1 MWQVVSKS
9 GCKVDSCLAVLFEA
23 LWSQH
28 LLTPPLWLC
37 SSSSKQTH
45 FFTCTA
51 VVPPLSFYQEQ
62 VEQKKL
68 RGNTDI
74 RPIFQSFSL
83 FWKKDGV
90 VVISSSSRRF
100 EFLRQETQ
108 LKIICF
114 VNKLKTSTIIKTI
127 ISVTLAR

>member
-28 LLTPPLWLC
+28 LLAPPLWLC

-68 RGNTDI
+68 RGKTDI

-90 VVISSSSRRF
+90 VVISSSSRRQQS
-100 EFLRQETQ
+100 E
-108 LKIICF
+108 IVCF
-114 VNKLKTSTIIKTI
+114 VSKLETSTIIKTI

>member
-28 LLTPPLWLC
+28 LLAPPLWLC

-68 RGNTDI
+68 RGKTDI

-90 VVISSSSRRF
+90 VVISSSRRF
-100 EFLRQETQ
+100 EFLRQQSE
-108 LKIICF
+108 IVCF
-114 VNKLKTSTIIKTI
+114 VSKLETSTIIKTI